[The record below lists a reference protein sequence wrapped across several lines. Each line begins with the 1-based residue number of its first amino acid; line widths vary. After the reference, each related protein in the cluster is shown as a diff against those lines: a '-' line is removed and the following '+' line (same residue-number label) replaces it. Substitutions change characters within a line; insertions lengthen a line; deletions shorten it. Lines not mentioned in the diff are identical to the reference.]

1 MCVVLYVL
9 VARMYMYDQELMSFI
24 MYSCYDPIHTSLCV
38 MTLFCV
44 RYTTARD
51 GPTEGQ
57 S

>member
-1 MCVVLYVL
+1 MCVVPYVL

-24 MYSCYDPIHTSLCV
+24 ICSCYDPIHTSLCV
-38 MTLFCV
+38 MTLFRV
-44 RYTTARD
+44 RYTTAGD